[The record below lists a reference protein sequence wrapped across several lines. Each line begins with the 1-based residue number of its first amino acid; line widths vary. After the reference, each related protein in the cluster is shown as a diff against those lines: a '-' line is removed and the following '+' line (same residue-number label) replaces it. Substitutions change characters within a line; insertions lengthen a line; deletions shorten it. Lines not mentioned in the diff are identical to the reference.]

1 MTAALVIE
9 QQALRGH
16 FFTKIDKFLLERVE
30 LPEFHCKAV
39 LGSFLVQSRPT
50 FAPHGD
56 VCLTVSRRFL
66 TIFADLKLDGALHTA
81 TTNDINWPQ

>member
-1 MTAALVIE
+1 MTAALLIE

-16 FFTKIDKFLLERVE
+16 FFTKIDKLLLERVQ

-39 LGSFLVQSRPT
+39 PGSFLVQSPL
-50 FAPHGD
+50 FLGHGD

-66 TIFADLKLDGALHTA
+66 TTFVDLKPHGALYRA
-81 TTNDINWPQ
+81 IER

>member
-16 FFTKIDKFLLERVE
+16 FFTKINKLLLERVQ

-39 LGSFLVQSRPT
+39 PGSFLVQSRPI
-50 FAPHGD
+50 FGPRRRLCYCFEKISYD
-56 VCLTVSRRFL
+56 IRRFK
-66 TIFADLKLDGALHTA
+66 A
-81 TTNDINWPQ
+81 